1 MSAVR
6 RRQLRR
12 IHNLF
17 YIVYLMGRV
26 DYLGEFEHIVLLAL
40 IRLGDEAYGVTVRR
54 AIEERTKR
62 QVSIGAIYA
71 TLDRMEAKGLV
82 TSRIGE
88 PTAARGGRAK
98 RHFRI
103 TSRGLTAVNRT
114 HEALH
119 NMSDGLPAVRS
130 FA

>member
-1 MSAVR
+1 
-6 RRQLRR
+6 
-12 IHNLF
+12 
-17 YIVYLMGRV
+17 MGRV
-26 DYLGEFEHIVLLAL
+26 DYLGAFEHIVLLAL
-40 IRLGDEAYGVTVRR
+40 MRLGDEAYGVTVRR

-62 QVSIGAIYA
+62 EVSIGAIYS

-82 TSRIGE
+82 RSCIGE

-98 RHFRI
+98 RHFRV
-103 TSRGLTAVNRT
+103 TSRGLAAVNRT

-119 NMSDGLPAVRS
+119 SMTDGLPAVRS